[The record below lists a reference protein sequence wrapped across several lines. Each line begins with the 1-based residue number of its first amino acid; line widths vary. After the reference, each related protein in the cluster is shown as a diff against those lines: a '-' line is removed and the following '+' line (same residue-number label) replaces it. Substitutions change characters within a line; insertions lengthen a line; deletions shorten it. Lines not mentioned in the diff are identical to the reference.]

1 MVTGVTLYGEVSFF
15 IGTNSFFGSESFFPI
30 AFILSKFSAGFF
42 IGFTKEG
49 AYNLGVKVGF
59 LTNVCCVDGVNVVAF
74 LSGTVAVL
82 SVDGVN
88 VVVFLSGTVNF
99 LSGTVVVI
107 FLSGTV
113 VVVFYPGTV
122 NADGFYPGTD
132 NAAGFYPGTVNAEG
146 FYPGTVNAA
155 GFYPGTVNADGFYPG
170 TAIVFLSAAYGV
182 FLSTSVGGTF
192 LLKSVNWGTVL
203 PTGIS

>member
-1 MVTGVTLYGEVSFF
+1 MVWAAGLVTGVTLYGEVSFF

-74 LSGTVAVL
+74 LSGTV
-82 SVDGVN
+82 
-88 VVVFLSGTVNF
+88 NF

-146 FYPGTVNAA
+146 FYSGTVNAA

>member
-1 MVTGVTLYGEVSFF
+1 MVVYATLGTMVWAAGLVTGVTLYGEVSFF

-59 LTNVCCVDGVNVVAF
+59 LTNVCCVDGVNVVVF
-74 LSGTVAVL
+74 LSGTVVVL

-99 LSGTVVVI
+99 LSGTVVV
-107 FLSGTV
+107 
-113 VVVFYPGTV
+113 VFYPGIV

-132 NAAGFYPGTVNAEG
+132 NADG

-155 GFYPGTVNADGFYPG
+155 GFYPGTVNAEGF
-170 TAIVFLSAAYGV
+170 
-182 FLSTSVGGTF
+182 
-192 LLKSVNWGTVL
+192 
-203 PTGIS
+203 

>member
-1 MVTGVTLYGEVSFF
+1 M
-15 IGTNSFFGSESFFPI
+15 
-30 AFILSKFSAGFF
+30 
-42 IGFTKEG
+42 
-49 AYNLGVKVGF
+49 
-59 LTNVCCVDGVNVVAF
+59 VAF

-132 NAAGFYPGTVNAEG
+132 NAEG